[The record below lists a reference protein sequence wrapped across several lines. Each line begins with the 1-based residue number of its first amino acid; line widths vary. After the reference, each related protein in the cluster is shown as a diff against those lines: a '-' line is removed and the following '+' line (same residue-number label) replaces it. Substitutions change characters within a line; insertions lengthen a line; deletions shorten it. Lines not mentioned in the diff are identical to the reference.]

1 MISELT
7 EQVANGGAAAPLFGF
22 LVGLALSISP
32 LALPSVPVVLATLSP
47 GRLAADGVRERVPVA
62 SAIGSVF
69 AFVVGMDGVVGL
81 AGYAFVE
88 VATGLVRASVV
99 LHLVAATVLAVLG
112 LRLLS
117 RRTSLCHR
125 ATGLPAN
132 PIKAF
137 AAGVAFSVGGCPAC
151 GTVAVGV
158 GAAAAFAGGPLTA
171 LFALY
176 AFVVARTLALLAI
189 AAIGGRVLPT
199 GRDVPW
205 HRLDTIVGVLFLAA
219 GAYYLVR
226 VLSGDVTTALPGE
239 PGSGVLP

>member
-22 LVGLALSISP
+22 LVGLALSVSP
-32 LALPSVPVVLATLSP
+32 LALPSVPVVLATVAP
-47 GRLAADGVRERVPVA
+47 GRLAADGVRERVPVV
-62 SAIGSVF
+62 SAMGSVF

-81 AGYAFVE
+81 AGYVFVE

-99 LHLVAATVLAVLG
+99 LHLVAAVVLAVLG
-112 LRLLS
+112 LRLVS
-117 RRTSLCHR
+117 RRASLCHR

-158 GAAAAFAGGPLTA
+158 GAAAALAGGPLTA
-171 LFALY
+171 LLALY
-176 AFVVARTLALLAI
+176 AFVLARTLALLAI
-189 AAIGGRVLPT
+189 AAVGGRLLPT

-205 HRLDTIVGVLFLAA
+205 RRLDTIVGGLFLLAA
-219 GAYYLVR
+219 AYYLAR
-226 VLSGDVTTALPGE
+226 VLSGDVTTAVPGE

>member
-1 MISELT
+1 MISRLT
-7 EQVANGGAAAPLFGF
+7 EQVANSGAAAPLFGF
-22 LVGLALSISP
+22 LVGLVLSFSP
-32 LALPSVPVVLATLSP
+32 LALPSVPVVLATVSP
-47 GRLAADGVRERVPVA
+47 GRLTADGVRERLPALSVM
-62 SAIGSVF
+62 GSVF

-88 VATGLVRASVV
+88 VAPGLVRASVV
-99 LHLVAATVLAVLG
+99 LHLVAATVLAALG

-137 AAGVAFSVGGCPAC
+137 AAGLAFSVGGCPAC

-158 GAAAAFAGGPLTA
+158 GAAAAMAGGPLTA
-171 LFALY
+171 LLALY
-176 AFVVARTLALLAI
+176 AFVLARTVALLGI
-189 AAIGGRVLPT
+189 AAVGGRVLPT

-205 HRLDTIVGVLFLAA
+205 GRLDRIVGALFLIAA
-219 GAYYLVR
+219 GYYVVR
-226 VLSGDVTTALPGE
+226 VLSGAVTTVVPGE